1 MCRGPQY
8 KVLRPIHTVRDLVLE
23 TALFSQGDM
32 SGDAARSHRI
42 VETLRALQ
50 SQFATGTDITE
61 ELALDYW
68 LDVLSHLQILQQTIL
83 QQMQRAHVRRNLRR
97 NHFGGEGAPAA

>member
-1 MCRGPQY
+1 
-8 KVLRPIHTVRDLVLE
+8 
-23 TALFSQGDM
+23 M

-61 ELALDYW
+61 ELALD
-68 LDVLSHLQILQQTIL
+68 VLSHLKILQHTLL
-83 QQMQRAHVRRNLRR
+83 QQVQRAHVRRRR
-97 NHFGGEGAPAA
+97 NHFGGAGAPAA